1 MSELTQDPQQVS
13 SKRFARVP
21 LRMTTAMQR
30 VVEQADWQ
38 WEDLLAAAEAITEAE
53 YDLIQQGAYG
63 VGEKVAQV
71 IQRGPEDATLVIEP
85 MGDMPPEG
93 TFLCIATESSE
104 QAGSASWAEYPAQ
117 CPITRRDFFMVIEHP
132 DLGIVPTYGGPY
144 DSYTIPEMTG
154 QADQPWHKRE
164 LFVRRYDHDVGG
176 WVEDEFI
183 PMRVISEEALFDLE
197 EKAEAAGEAA
207 QPGLVDSAFY
217 ANLKRSRDKHPGIKQ
232 MFDGLLGEVHE
243 LKRAY
248 KGDGNLQAEALDVAV
263 CAYRIAM
270 EGDEGGNLKLDQV
283 PDWMAWNAP
292 VPLPI
297 GLGPATGKHDPLYA
311 TAVDLVRK
319 LRIASIS
326 AVQRHLRIGYNRA
339 AYLVEAMEGT
349 VVSFPDGA
357 GVRQLLPESPA
368 TQDTHQKTDCED
380 RRG

>member
-1 MSELTQDPQQVS
+1 MSELTPAIQQQTLTQDD
-13 SKRFARVP
+13 
-21 LRMTTAMQR
+21 T
-30 VVEQADWQ
+30 E
-38 WEDLLAAAEAITEAE
+38 LLAKVLEQF
-53 YDLIQQGAYG
+53 DDC
-63 VGEKVAQV
+63 GETDV
-71 IQRGPEDATLVIEP
+71 DNATLMRFVGMGLLRCTRFEATPKAIAVAANTDAPIFQNEGSLLEP
-85 MGDMPPEG
+85 QSTEPVSTANG
-93 TFLCIATESSE
+93 TAN
-104 QAGSASWAEYPAQ
+104 WAEYPAQ

-132 DLGIVPTYGGPY
+132 DLGMVPTYGGPY

-164 LFVRRYDHDVGG
+164 LFVRRYDHDIGG

-339 AYLVEAMEGT
+339 AYMLEAMEGT

-357 GVRQLLPESPA
+357 GVRQVLQDSPA
-368 TQDTHQKTDCED
+368 PQDAPVGSDSEG

>member
-1 MSELTQDPQQVS
+1 MSESTPVTQQEALTKDDAQ
-13 SKRFARVP
+13 
-21 LRMTTAMQR
+21 
-30 VVEQADWQ
+30 
-38 WEDLLAAAEAITEAE
+38 LLAKILEQFDDCGEA
-53 YDLIQQGAYG
+53 D
-63 VGEKVAQV
+63 V
-71 IQRGPEDATLVIEP
+71 DNATLMRFVG
-85 MGDMPPEG
+85 MGLLRCSRFEATPKGTEIAANTDAPIFLEASSHPE
-93 TFLCIATESSE
+93 
-104 QAGSASWAEYPAQ
+104 AGSNQPVATTNGTANWAEYPAQ
-117 CPITRRDFFMVIEHP
+117 CPITRRGFFMVLEHP
-132 DLGIVPTYGGPY
+132 DLGMVPTYGGPY

-297 GLGPATGKHDPLYA
+297 GVSPATGKNDPLYPS
-311 TAVDLVRK
+311 AVDLVRK
-319 LRIASIS
+319 LRLASIS
-326 AVQRHLRIGYNRA
+326 AVQRHLRIGYSRA
-339 AYLVEAMEGT
+339 AYMLDAMEGT
-349 VVSFPDGA
+349 VISPPDALG
-357 GVRQLLPESPA
+357 RRELLPKPA
-368 TQDTHQKTDCED
+368 P
-380 RRG
+380 

>member
-1 MSELTQDPQQVS
+1 MSESTPVTQQEALTKDDAQ
-13 SKRFARVP
+13 
-21 LRMTTAMQR
+21 
-30 VVEQADWQ
+30 
-38 WEDLLAAAEAITEAE
+38 LLAKILEQFDDCGEADVDSATLMRFVGMGLLRCTRFEATPKGTEIAANTDAPIFLEAGNPDAVSNQPVAT
-53 YDLIQQGAYG
+53 AYG
-63 VGEKVAQV
+63 A
-71 IQRGPEDATLVIEP
+71 AN
-85 MGDMPPEG
+85 
-93 TFLCIATESSE
+93 
-104 QAGSASWAEYPAQ
+104 WAEYPAQ
-117 CPITRRDFFMVIEHP
+117 CPNTRRDFFMVIEHP
-132 DLGIVPTYGGPY
+132 DLGMVPTYGGPY

-183 PMRVISEEALFDLE
+183 PMRVISEEALFELE
-197 EKAEAAGEAA
+197 EKAEPA
-207 QPGLVDSAFY
+207 QPGLVDSAFT
-217 ANLKRSRDKHPGIKQ
+217 ANLIRSREKHPGIKQ

-248 KGDGNLQAEALDVAV
+248 KGDGNLKAEALDVAV
-263 CAYRIAM
+263 CAYRIAI

-297 GLGPATGKHDPLYA
+297 GIAPATGKHDPLYPSA
-311 TAVDLVRK
+311 IELVRK

-349 VVSFPDGA
+349 LVSYPDGA

-368 TQDTHQKTDCED
+368 IQETHQKTDCED